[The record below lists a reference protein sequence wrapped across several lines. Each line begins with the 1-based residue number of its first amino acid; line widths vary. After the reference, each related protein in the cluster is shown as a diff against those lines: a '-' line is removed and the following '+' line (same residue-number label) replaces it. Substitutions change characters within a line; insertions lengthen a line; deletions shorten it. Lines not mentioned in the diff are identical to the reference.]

1 MNPIKRYI
9 AGKSARPLPWVKTM
23 TGGVAAMAIIVL
35 AACSSTGTESGA
47 VGATSSPGES
57 SASTVALEKV
67 LSQDFKL
74 PYPDAPTKVSGN
86 RKISYITGG
95 FAAGGASEVAQ
106 ERKVILEKS
115 GWTVEGPLDG
125 EFTPSSQATLI
136 QQAVLKGVDGIVLD
150 FIFPSQVSAAVDSAR
165 EAGIPIVCNLCMPEK
180 SSEGVYMVGT
190 DVETV
195 VKQQIPLVLAAVNKP
210 DATIAVVTDSG
221 NAIVNAANKVQI
233 PMLKEMCSGCKVV
246 EVTYTLADLANPVAA
261 SYANM
266 LRQYPRGKLDAVI
279 TPFTAAATP
288 LIKLAEQSGRDDF
301 KIINTY
307 GDAPASTQIKEGQ
320 HFPLLFGDV
329 MLSQAFVSYADVDT
343 LARVFNGDAVV
354 EYNALPVAPI
364 TRQNAEKFVN
374 ENGRWVPEGLE
385 QNFFKVWGM
394 SS

>member
-1 MNPIKRYI
+1 MNPINRYI
-9 AGKSARPLPWVKTM
+9 ARKSARPLPWAETL
-23 TGGVAAMAIIVL
+23 TGGVAVMAILVL
-35 AACSSTGTESGA
+35 AGCGSTGGGTSAPGASGSA
-47 VGATSSPGES
+47 SES
-57 SASTVALEKV
+57 SASTVAMEEV
-67 LSQDFKL
+67 LNQEFEL
-74 PYPDAPTKVSGN
+74 PYPDAPTTLKGD
-86 RKISYITGG
+86 RQISYIIGG

-106 ERKVILEKS
+106 ERKLILEKS

-125 EFTPSSQATLI
+125 EFTPSAQATLI

-165 EAGIPIVCNLCMPEK
+165 KAGIPIVCNLCAPEK
-180 SSEGVYMVGT
+180 SSEGVHIVGT

-195 VKQQIPLVLAAVNKP
+195 AKQQIPLVLAAVNKP

-221 NAIVNAANKVQI
+221 NAIVDAANKVQI

-266 LRQYPRGKLDAVI
+266 LRQYPKGSLDAVI

-288 LIKLAEQSGRDDF
+288 LIRLAEQSGRDDF

-329 MLSQAFVSYADVDT
+329 MLSQAFISYADVDI
-343 LARVFNGDAVV
+343 LGRAFNGDAVV
-354 EYNALPVAPI
+354 EYDALPVAPI
-364 TRQNAEKFVN
+364 TRQNADKFVN
-374 ENGRWVPEGLE
+374 ESGRWVPEGLE
-385 QNFFKVWGM
+385 EKFFKVWGM
-394 SS
+394 NS